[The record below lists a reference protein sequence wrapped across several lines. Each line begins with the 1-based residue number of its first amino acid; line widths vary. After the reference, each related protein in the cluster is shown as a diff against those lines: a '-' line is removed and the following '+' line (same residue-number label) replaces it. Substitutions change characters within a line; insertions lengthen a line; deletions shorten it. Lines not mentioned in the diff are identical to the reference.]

1 MSTKE
6 SFDFLISSLGISD
19 SVMTGFLRLGVCWYP
34 KLTMYTRT
42 PIALIKVIATPQI
55 KSTKLSIN
63 QNTFLGR
70 GCWAPTNQRKWPEI
84 HS

>member
-6 SFDFLISSLGISD
+6 SIDLFSTGIAISGNL
-19 SVMTGFLRLGVCWYP
+19 TLGVCLYP

-42 PIALIKVIATPQI
+42 PIALIRVMATPQI
-55 KSTKLSIN
+55 NSMKLSIN
-63 QNTFLGR
+63 QNTFLSR
-70 GCWAPTNQRKWPEI
+70 ECWAPTSQRKWPEI